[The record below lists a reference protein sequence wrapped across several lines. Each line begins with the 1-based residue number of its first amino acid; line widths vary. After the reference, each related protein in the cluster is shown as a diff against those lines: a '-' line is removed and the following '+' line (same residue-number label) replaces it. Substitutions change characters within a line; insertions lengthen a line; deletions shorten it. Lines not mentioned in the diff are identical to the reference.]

1 MNTIIKHTASE
12 TSSIFSLLHFRI
24 PIVILTLSFLV
35 SAYCLLLPSFASA
48 QEIATG
54 LTPAT
59 KQNDDVQ
66 LLYRNEQEFGVL
78 IHSAGWGINYRK
90 CKHVTGYKKRVL
102 ELEMVGMRHPK
113 EFKRQ
118 VENIG
123 TKAYFYGKQ
132 FTVTVLR
139 GGYGYHKVI
148 TGKSDRRGVELRLL
162 TLVGPAIAF
171 AKPVYLKIKYPDQ
184 IKPPPY
190 FVPAIERYDP
200 DNPYHTPGYIEG
212 RAGYFRGVGEMNFF
226 PGGFFKLGLSF
237 EHSNLDDDI
246 KLLETGIVIDAFYR
260 TIPIMANAKNNQVY
274 VNVYLNIMFG
284 KKWF

>member
-162 TLVGPAIAF
+162 TLAGPSIAF
-171 AKPVYLKIKYPDQ
+171 AKPIYLNVWYPDPVNSPHYVD
-184 IKPPPY
+184 IRTEK
-190 FVPAIERYDP
+190 YDP
-200 DNPYHTPGYIEG
+200 NNPRHIPNYIAG
-212 RAGYFRGVGEMNFF
+212 RAGYFRGFGEMNFF
-226 PGGFFKLGLSF
+226 PGAFFKLGLSV
-237 EHSNLDDDI
+237 EHSNSDDGI
-246 KLLETGIVIDAFYR
+246 RLLETGIVIDAFYK
-260 TIPIMANAKNNQVY
+260 TVPIMANTKNNQLY